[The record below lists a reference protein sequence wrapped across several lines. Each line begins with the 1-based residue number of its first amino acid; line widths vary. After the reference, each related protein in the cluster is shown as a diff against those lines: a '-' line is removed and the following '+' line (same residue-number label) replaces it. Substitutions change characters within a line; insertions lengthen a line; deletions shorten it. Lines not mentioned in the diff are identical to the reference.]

1 MIYDLF
7 LIESHSMV
15 LLSLISVIFI
25 KLLGLRWLEVRIKL

>member
-7 LIESHSMV
+7 LIESLSMV